1 MKIFAIL
8 IFGTTAIKS
17 INELVSD
24 IQKHKAG
31 LIKGTTLI
39 AQLLVTGS
47 IIWCYIWFLQLLLNN

>member
-31 LIKGTTLI
+31 RIKKLRNI
-39 AQLLVTGS
+39 N
-47 IIWCYIWFLQLLLNN
+47 IWKR